1 MASLY
6 IKDTETAA
14 LVARVA
20 QRSGLTKTAL
30 VRELA
35 AEREAQ
41 LDRNTPHEADPHKD
55 ARERLDAVWR
65 KYPFP
70 RSEGT
75 KVDKAFFDKMWGED
89 DD

>member
-6 IKDTETAA
+6 IKDEETAA

-20 QRSGLTKTAL
+20 ERSGLTKTAL

-35 AEREAQ
+35 AAREA
-41 LDRNTPHEADPHKD
+41 D
-55 ARERLDAVWR
+55 LDANRSRDDVRAKLDALWR
-65 KYPFP
+65 EYPFP
-70 RSEGT
+70 RSTGT

-89 DD
+89 DA

>member
-6 IKDTETAA
+6 IKDSETAA

-20 QRSGLTKTAL
+20 QRTGVTKTAL

-35 AEREAQ
+35 AAREAE
-41 LDRNTPHEADPHKD
+41 LDRADPRHD
-55 ARERLDAVWR
+55 VREKLDALWR
-65 KYPFP
+65 EYPFP
-70 RSEGT
+70 RSTGT

-89 DD
+89 ED

>member
-6 IKDTETAA
+6 IKDNETAA
-14 LVARVA
+14 LVARLA
-20 QRSGLTKTAL
+20 KRSGMTKTAL

-35 AEREAQ
+35 AAREAE
-41 LDRNTPHEADPHKD
+41 LDRTDPRQVVRDK
-55 ARERLDAVWR
+55 LDALWR
-65 KYPFP
+65 EYPFP
-70 RSEGT
+70 RSTGT